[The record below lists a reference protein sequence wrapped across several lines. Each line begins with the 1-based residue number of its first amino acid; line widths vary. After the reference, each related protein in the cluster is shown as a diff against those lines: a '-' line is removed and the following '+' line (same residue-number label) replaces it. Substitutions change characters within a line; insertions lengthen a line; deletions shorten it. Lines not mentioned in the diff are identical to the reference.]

1 MQMKTKLLYLTLLM
15 FGMSQAQIELVP
27 NPCDINSGTLTFKYG
42 ELGDYSA
49 FDPLSDPNLY
59 LYTGLQTDA
68 DPMTWDYHDDFA
80 DVGTLIPLTYD
91 SMLGYYVATFNPA
104 TRTYLEEP
112 MLNTTTIPSGT
123 EVFDWYFL
131 ITNSDQSRQSADLR
145 GSDYGFGSAILS
157 VEAFDIAKDIIVG
170 NGSIVFNTPAQYDIT
185 IYDVLGKK
193 VIDKTLN
200 VSSQIKYDFQLR
212 NSGIYLVKINSG
224 NLSRTVKMLKY

>member
-1 MQMKTKLLYLTLLM
+1 M
-15 FGMSQAQIELVP
+15 FGISQAQIELVP

-42 ELGDYSA
+42 ESGDYSV

-68 DPMTWDYHDDFA
+68 DPLTWDYHDDFTDTA
-80 DVGTLIPLTYD
+80 TMIPLTYD

-104 TRTYLEEP
+104 TRSYLEEP

-131 ITNSDQSRQSADLR
+131 ITNSDQSRQSADLK

-157 VEAFDIAKDIIVG
+157 VETFDATKAISVG
-170 NGSIVFNTPAQYDIT
+170 NGTITFNHPAQYNIT

-193 VIDKTLN
+193 VIEKTLN
-200 VSSQIKYDFQLR
+200 ISSQTTHEFQLR

-224 NLSRTVKMLKY
+224 NYSRTVKMLKY